1 MAPVDGSGGLSAGA
15 WLDLDLLRQRR
26 DRFGLERPRVVPV
39 RELLWR
45 GGVIG
50 AVVPLFLLLVVLF
63 LVVQERQ
70 LTQRQ
75 RRLEPIAAEHDRV
88 DKALMEATTKL
99 EQSRSTNAAI
109 AKAMGDVRS
118 SSAVLAEVRRLVPE
132 TIVLD
137 SLMVR
142 GTVLEISGSA
152 EQPNGLRLVNA
163 LLLRLS
169 ASGFFNPQRVELSKA
184 DVAGQAEQP
193 VLRFSLSASF
203 AADASLATRTS
214 LLRLGAEGSVGLS
227 RSSAFKTAVAKRC
240 LPLEAN
246 APSTNGATPGSRRIA
261 ALERPARFSGA
272 GGRRRSSRGPA
283 GADGF

>member
-39 RELLWR
+39 RDLLWR

-50 AVVPLFLLLVVLF
+50 AVVPLLLLLVVLF

-88 DKALMEATTKL
+88 DQALIEASTKL
-99 EQSRSTNAAI
+99 EQSRATNGAI
-109 AKAMGDVRS
+109 AKAMADVRS

-132 TIVLD
+132 TIALD
-137 SLMVR
+137 RLVVR
-142 GTVLEISGSA
+142 GSALEISGSA

-169 ASGFFNPQRVELSKA
+169 ASGFFTPQRVELSKA
-184 DVAGQAEQP
+184 DVSGRAEQAK
-193 VLRFSLSASF
+193 LRFSLSAGF
-203 AADASLATRTS
+203 AGDAALTMRPY
-214 LLRLGAEGSVGLS
+214 LPGLGAEGMARRMEVLVQEGLV
-227 RSSAFKTAVAKRC
+227 K
-240 LPLEAN
+240 
-246 APSTNGATPGSRRIA
+246 
-261 ALERPARFSGA
+261 
-272 GGRRRSSRGPA
+272 
-283 GADGF
+283 

>member
-15 WLDLDLLRQRR
+15 WLELDLLRQRR

-39 RELLWR
+39 RDLLWR

-50 AVVPLFLLLVVLF
+50 AVVPLLLLLVVLF
-63 LVVQERQ
+63 LVLQERQ

-88 DKALMEATTKL
+88 DQALIEVSTKL
-99 EQSRSTNAAI
+99 EQSRATNGAI
-109 AKAMGDVRS
+109 AKAMADVRS

-137 SLMVR
+137 RLVVR
-142 GTVLEISGSA
+142 SNALEISGSA

-169 ASGFFNPQRVELSKA
+169 ASGFFTPQRVELSRA
-184 DVAGQAEQP
+184 DVSGRAEQAK
-193 VLRFSLSASF
+193 LRFSVRAGLAGD
-203 AADASLATRTS
+203 AALAMRTS
-214 LLRLGAEGSVGLS
+214 LLRLGAEGMARRMELLVQEGLV
-227 RSSAFKTAVAKRC
+227 K
-240 LPLEAN
+240 
-246 APSTNGATPGSRRIA
+246 
-261 ALERPARFSGA
+261 
-272 GGRRRSSRGPA
+272 
-283 GADGF
+283 